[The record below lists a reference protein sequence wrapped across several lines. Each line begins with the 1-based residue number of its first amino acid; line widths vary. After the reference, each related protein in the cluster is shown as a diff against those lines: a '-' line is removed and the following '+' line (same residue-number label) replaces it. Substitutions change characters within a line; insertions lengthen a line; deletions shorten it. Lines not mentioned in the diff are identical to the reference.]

1 MNIDLSTLFSTSEKT
16 TELKLQVELLTP
28 ISMVTQL
35 PGSYYRSV
43 RKPDKLQ
50 LCGLFENMMEMHIGH
65 LSRKAIFK
73 DIQKDWKKRL
83 GVEITPSFS
92 GSGYQPLLH
101 LLFDVDDFFI
111 APNLSSFDDM
121 WKKSMRR
128 TDDKAHPSGTPN
140 LDYRLLP
147 VKRQLAGG
155 GYAQISNEKLTTL
168 FKENLD
174 KFPFFYTT
182 LASREYVMPSESKI
196 DTLGRSFILRLHC
209 TPAFAGALRQAI
221 DSSSSAYLGHSESW
235 VELNLL

>member
-1 MNIDLSTLFSTSEKT
+1 MNTDLSTLFSTSEKT
-16 TELKLQVELLTP
+16 AELKLQIELLTP

-50 LCGLFENMMEMHIGH
+50 LCGLFENMMGIHIGH
-65 LSRKAIFK
+65 LGRKAIFK

-83 GVEITPSFS
+83 GVEVISSFS

-101 LLFDVDDFFI
+101 LLFDMDDSFI

-128 TDDKAHPSGTPN
+128 TDDKAHPAGTPN

-147 VKRQLAGG
+147 EKRRLAGG
-155 GYAQISNEKLTTL
+155 NHAQISNDDLTKL
-168 FKENLD
+168 FKDNLD

-182 LASREYVMPSESKI
+182 LASREYVTPADSKG
-196 DTLGRSFILRLHC
+196 DSLSRSFILRLHC

-221 DSSSSAYLGHSESW
+221 NSSSSAYLGHSESW
-235 VELNLL
+235 VELKLL